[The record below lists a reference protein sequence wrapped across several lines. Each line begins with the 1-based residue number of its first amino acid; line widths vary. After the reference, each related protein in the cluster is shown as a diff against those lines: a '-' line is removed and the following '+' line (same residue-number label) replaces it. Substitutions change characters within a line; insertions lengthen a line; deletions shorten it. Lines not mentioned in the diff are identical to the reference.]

1 MRTKSVIYYLAIG
14 ILLMGIFVGEVDARR
29 KILRG
34 RKTITRQYYR
44 GLGIPAWAIILISGM
59 GMLAIGVGFYVALK
73 KFIVDG
79 PRESEKSAY
88 HPAMQNDV

>member
-1 MRTKSVIYYLAIG
+1 M
-14 ILLMGIFVGEVDARR
+14 GEVNARR

-44 GLGIPAWAIILISGM
+44 GLGIPAWAIILISGS
-59 GMLAIGVGFYVALK
+59 GMLAVGGGFYVALK
-73 KFIVDG
+73 KFVVDG
-79 PRESEKSAY
+79 PRKFGSSY